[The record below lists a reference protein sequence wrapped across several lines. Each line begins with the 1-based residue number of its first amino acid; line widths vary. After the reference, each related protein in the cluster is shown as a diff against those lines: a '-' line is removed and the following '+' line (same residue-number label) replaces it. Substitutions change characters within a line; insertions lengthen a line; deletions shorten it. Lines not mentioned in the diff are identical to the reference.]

1 MAVSSQQHLSL
12 WNASQLR
19 SLRHLPLP
27 WKGSG
32 QPLQVS
38 FLGSSGRLAVCSPV
52 GRSKSAA
59 DAGAEQETSEEE
71 QQWAG
76 HLAVWSVLQVGSVL
90 HRPLQL

>member
-12 WNASQLR
+12 WDTRQLR

-27 WKGSG
+27 WKESG

-52 GRSKSAA
+52 GRTTSAA
-59 DAGAEQETSEEE
+59 DSGAEQATSEEE
-71 QQWAG
+71 QQWTG
-76 HLAVWSVLQVGSVL
+76 HLAVWSVLQVSTVL
-90 HRPLQL
+90 HGPLQL